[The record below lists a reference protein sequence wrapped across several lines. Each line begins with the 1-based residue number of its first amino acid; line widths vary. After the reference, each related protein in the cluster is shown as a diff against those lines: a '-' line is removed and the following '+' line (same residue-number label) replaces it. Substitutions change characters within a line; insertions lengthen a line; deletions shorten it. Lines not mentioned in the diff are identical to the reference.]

1 MNVTVNG
8 QSTTV
13 LDGATV
19 ADLVVAVTGQ
29 ATPRGVAVALGATVL
44 PRTAWPATVLT
55 EGDRVEVL
63 TATQGG

>member
-8 QSTTV
+8 APDG
-13 LDGATV
+13 LPDGATV
-19 ADLVVAVTGQ
+19 ADVLRAATGSP
-29 ATPRGVAVALGATVL
+29 APRGIAVALNGTVV
-44 PRTAWPATVLT
+44 RRADWPTVRLS